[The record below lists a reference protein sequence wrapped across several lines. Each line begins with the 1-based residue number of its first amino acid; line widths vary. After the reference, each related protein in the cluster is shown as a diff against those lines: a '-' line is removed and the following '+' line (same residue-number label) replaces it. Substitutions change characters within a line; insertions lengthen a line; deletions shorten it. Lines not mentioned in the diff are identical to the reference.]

1 MDVALARY
9 VRALRA
15 AGAEISTAE
24 AIDAARA
31 VAIVGYGDRATLKDT
46 LSVVLTK
53 SEDEKAV
60 HDRLFD
66 LYFSRTQAEA
76 RATEQ
81 DPQAGEKNAGDGTQ
95 GAEPNAGAQ
104 PGDPASGDP
113 NGAQSAQGAQAADG
127 DPSQSADGGQ
137 AQQSSGGDPQGAPGG
152 QAAGGGSGQGG
163 GSASGAPAPHG
174 VDALLELA
182 RSNDADRLHRAITRA
197 ADAAGV
203 DDIRF
208 ESQTA
213 YYVRRTLVHMGIE
226 ALEERMLARMRER
239 TDAARAEVQTLMDA
253 RSSLQ
258 RQVRAHVAKR
268 FELFGRGATDQF
280 MNEVMVDRA
289 IGQLGARDIERLKA
303 VVARM
308 AKRLAVRHS
317 RRRRIHERGRLDLRR
332 TLRANAGNDGV
343 PVELVW
349 KTRRKDR
356 PKIVAVCD
364 VSGSVAPYV
373 RFLLLFLYALN
384 EKVTDLRTFAFSS
397 RLQEVSQMLGGRD
410 FEAAMRHILDRIG
423 GGSTDYGQALVDL
436 EADHWDAIDGRT
448 TLLILGDGRSN
459 NSDPRIDLF
468 REAAERAKRVVW
480 LSPEPPARW
489 GTGDSA
495 LLRYRPFC
503 SHLSYCATPTD
514 IERAIDD
521 TLQAYD

>member
-9 VRALRA
+9 IRALRA

-31 VAIVGYGDRATLKDT
+31 VAIVGYSERTTLKDT
-46 LSVVLTK
+46 LSVVLAK

-66 LYFSRTQAEA
+66 LYFSRTEAQA
-76 RATEQ
+76 RADGKTGDARTQ
-81 DPQAGEKNAGDGTQ
+81 DGASGQPEAGQPGQQDGQGQNAGENA
-95 GAEPNAGAQ
+95 P
-104 PGDPASGDP
+104 
-113 NGAQSAQGAQAADG
+113 
-127 DPSQSADGGQ
+127 
-137 AQQSSGGDPQGAPGG
+137 GDPQGAQPRGDEAAGDPSQQPGG
-152 QAAGGGSGQGG
+152 QQASGAAGAPGAPSSGGGSGQGG
-163 GSASGAPAPHG
+163 GASSSSPMPDS
-174 VDALLELA
+174 VDALVALA
-182 RSNDADRLHRAITRA
+182 NSGDADRLGRTIARA
-197 ADAAGV
+197 AEAAGV

-226 ALEERMLARMRER
+226 ALEERMLGRMRER
-239 TDAARAEVQTLMDA
+239 TDAARAEVQRLMDA

-280 MNEVMVDRA
+280 MNEVMVDRS

-332 TLRANAGNDGV
+332 TLRANAGYDGT

-397 RLQEVSQMLGGRD
+397 RLQEVSQMLSTRD
-410 FEAAMRHILDRIG
+410 FEGAMRHILDRIG